1 MEENK
6 KKDIGRIIGEYFVLV
21 LAACLSAIVIAF
33 TVKFIIWM
41 F

>member
-6 KKDIGRIIGEYFVLV
+6 KKDIGRIIGEYFTLV
-21 LAACLSAIVIAF
+21 LSACLAAIVIAF
-33 TVKFIIWM
+33 TVKFIVWM